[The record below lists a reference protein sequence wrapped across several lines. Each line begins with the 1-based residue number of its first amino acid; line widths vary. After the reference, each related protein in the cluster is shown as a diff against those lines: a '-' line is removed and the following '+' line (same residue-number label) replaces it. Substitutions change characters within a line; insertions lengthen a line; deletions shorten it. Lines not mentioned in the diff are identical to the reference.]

1 MYNFPTSIMS
11 RSPSAYNI
19 IMYSKHAKP
28 ISRRKRWRVLSF
40 VRQCN
45 VFSFLFS
52 MRYQDVD
59 INGRARLEV
68 GSDPGDHGDDD
79 DDDDDADCD
88 GYGRSRRR
96 SSWRSRDRRRGR
108 PWWRKTA
115 VQDVAQTELETI
127 QESSDPGH
135 GGGECFS
142 WFRIMFIC
150 LPFFSSSTSHPP
162 LQPPTKPSKPDYTS
176 PNTVAICFSLSCGS
190 ALRVY
195 RHGSW

>member
-1 MYNFPTSIMS
+1 
-11 RSPSAYNI
+11 
-19 IMYSKHAKP
+19 MYSKHAKP

-68 GSDPGDHGDDD
+68 GSDPRDHGDDD
-79 DDDDDADCD
+79 GDADCD

-96 SSWRSRDRRRGR
+96 SWRSRDRRRGR
-108 PWWRKTA
+108 LCWRKTA

-150 LPFFSSSTSHPP
+150 LPFFSSSTNHPP
-162 LQPPTKPSKPDYTS
+162 PQPAPKPSKPHYTR
-176 PNTVAICFSLSCGS
+176 PDTVAICFSLSCGRCTTRIPPQQLSNFIIS
-190 ALRVY
+190 AEVPTAYIRLTC
-195 RHGSW
+195 S